1 MQFSVA
7 VTLTGTFF
15 SPLFMQ
21 LRPVKAK
28 PSDTSTRTLRRRM
41 MFLRPQGQFGS
52 QKVLSA
58 SAFLCGSA
66 EAPFSGTV
74 GSLSARSDEPLSRL

>member
-7 VTLTGTFF
+7 VTLIGTFF
-15 SPLFMQ
+15 SPFFIQ

-28 PSDTSTRTLRRRM
+28 PSDTSTRTLRRRR
-41 MFLRPQGQFGS
+41 MFLRPQGRFGS

-58 SAFLCGSA
+58 LAFLCGST
-66 EAPFSGTV
+66 EAPFFGTV
-74 GSLSARSDEPLSRL
+74 GSLGL